1 MIAITIIS
9 SMSVNPASHQRRDA
23 RRSRPRRFAVCN
35 QFFKVLLPYLGL
47 LRLVSMML
55 PRVWKNLAGY
65 QSEYLVPF
73 MAVPVDFE

>member
-9 SMSVNPASHQRRDA
+9 SMSVNPASHQRCDA

-35 QFFKVLLPYLGL
+35 QFFKVFLPYLGL

-55 PRVWKNLAGY
+55 PRVWKNLAGH

-73 MAVPVDFE
+73 IAVPVDFE